1 MNYEEKSIW
10 LISTLMSMIG
20 LFMLDSDYEK
30 VLFLISVMSYQVLL
44 FWINDRNRMIDSPTE
59 LIGKAFLFADQKY
72 KIVWYLYRNS
82 QEIYGVKNLKTKQV
96 CAWRK
101 QQLFKAIE
109 TEE

>member
-30 VLFLISVMSYQVLL
+30 VIFLISVMSYQVLL
-44 FWINDRNRMIDSPTE
+44 FWIDSPIE

-72 KIVWYLYRNS
+72 KIVWYLYRDS

-96 CAWRK
+96 CAWQK

-109 TEE
+109 TEG